1 MKNNCSIIKYILCP
15 FCTHNFGKATEI
27 DRFQPICPACGEELD
42 VYVTKYGVRV
52 ERHKKAS

>member
-1 MKNNCSIIKYILCP
+1 MKDDHGRKYVLCP

-27 DRFQPICPACGEELD
+27 EWYNPTCPKCGEELD
-42 VYVTKYGVRV
+42 VYVTKYGVKV